1 MELCYNITIM
11 DSEKRARRQSIRL
24 IISETV
30 MVLAVVA
37 MVVVLA
43 FLVSGYWLGSG
54 FQVERQGMLQIGS
67 VPIGATVA
75 VDGEAPWYQ
84 RTNTSKVLTSGEH
97 VVSLT
102 KDGYDS
108 WSRTVNIRDGLL
120 YRVNYPRLFLLERE
134 KEAVYSSSAATM
146 ATVSP
151 DHKWMLIANNT
162 TTWRLLNLSGEKV
175 EPKTIS
181 VATLFDSVSMASGAA
196 TGLFTGEIT
205 KFSWSEDNEH
215 ILIKSILDDKVEW
228 VLLNIKNPSE
238 SVNITRQFATSF
250 DSIRIFDNSAST
262 LLAIKDSNLH
272 KIDVSGRQI
281 SAVLIE
287 KVQNFDIFGSDII
300 FTAAIDQKSAYDS
313 SDEMLRQED
322 PLTKE
327 DVYVP
332 NYYTGVV
339 KLNDIERISY
349 ITSSEEPIRAFVS
362 RFYDEKYITVVTDAM
377 IFVYKYGGAETVFE
391 GALSFTPENIKIGHD
406 GSFVFMNSGSQ
417 VMTLDMEA
425 LELREWALDTEN
437 FGWLDGHIIYGVKD
451 GTLVVYDF
459 DGLNRR
465 TLSNNVSAHFPVTI
479 TENKWLY
486 YFSDDKLIREII
498 VQ

>member
-1 MELCYNITIM
+1 M

-24 IISETV
+24 IISEAV

-151 DHKWMLIANNT
+151 DHKWMLVANNT
-162 TTWRLLNLSGEKV
+162 TTWRLLNLSSDKV

-196 TGLFTGEIT
+196 TGLFTGEIMR
-205 KFSWSEDNEH
+205 FSWSEDNEH
-215 ILIKSILDDKVEW
+215 VLIKSKLEDKVEW
-228 VLLNIKNPSE
+228 VLLNIKSPSE
-238 SVNITRQFATSF
+238 SINITRQFATSL
-250 DSIRIFDNSAST
+250 DDIRIFDNSAST
-262 LLAIKDSNLH
+262 LLAMKGSNLH

-287 KVQNFDIFGSDII
+287 KVQNYDVFGSDII
-300 FTAAIDQKSAYDS
+300 FTAAIGQKSAYDS

-322 PLTKE
+322 SLAEE

-349 ITSSEEPIRAFVS
+349 ITSSEEPIRAFIS

-377 IFVYKYGGAETVFE
+377 ISVYKYGGAETIFE
-391 GALSFTPENIKIGHD
+391 SALSFAPDNIKISHD

-425 LELREWALDTEN
+425 LELCEWALDTGS

>member
-1 MELCYNITIM
+1 M
-11 DSEKRARRQSIRL
+11 K
-24 IISETV
+24 
-30 MVLAVVA
+30 
-37 MVVVLA
+37 
-43 FLVSGYWLGSG
+43 G
-54 FQVERQGMLQIGS
+54 
-67 VPIGATVA
+67 
-75 VDGEAPWYQ
+75 
-84 RTNTSKVLTSGEH
+84 
-97 VVSLT
+97 
-102 KDGYDS
+102 
-108 WSRTVNIRDGLL
+108 
-120 YRVNYPRLFLLERE
+120 
-134 KEAVYSSSAATM
+134 
-146 ATVSP
+146 
-151 DHKWMLIANNT
+151 
-162 TTWRLLNLSGEKV
+162 
-175 EPKTIS
+175 
-181 VATLFDSVSMASGAA
+181 
-196 TGLFTGEIT
+196 
-205 KFSWSEDNEH
+205 
-215 ILIKSILDDKVEW
+215 
-228 VLLNIKNPSE
+228 
-238 SVNITRQFATSF
+238 
-250 DSIRIFDNSAST
+250 
-262 LLAIKDSNLH
+262 SNLH

-287 KVQNFDIFGSDII
+287 KVQNYDVFGSDII
-300 FTAAIDQKSAYDS
+300 FTAAIGQKSAYDS

-322 PLTKE
+322 SLAEE

-349 ITSSEEPIRAFVS
+349 ITSSEEPIRAFIS

-377 IFVYKYGGAETVFE
+377 ISVYKYGGAETIFE
-391 GALSFTPENIKIGHD
+391 SALSFAPDNIKISHD

-425 LELREWALDTEN
+425 LELCEWALDTGS
-437 FGWLDGHIIYGVKD
+437 FGWLDGHIIYGIKD